1 MNNFKR
7 AIMQKLQFTFVDCD
21 DNLDMVLQKYDGLVT
36 KKEVEVNQ
44 KEIFNKVAD
53 NICEAMFNVFDDMAL
68 DEVEKAIDEYLSV
81 KNI

>member
-7 AIMQKLQFTFVDCD
+7 AIMQELQFTFVDCD
-21 DNLDMVLQKYDGLVT
+21 DNLDMVLQKYDGLIT